1 MITMQVKD
9 IPMPNGLRYC
19 AVCRYEGNEN
29 TFSYYSVDHE
39 TKRGFI
45 KRIKNTIKHEFNTK
59 PEII

>member
-1 MITMQVKD
+1 MISMQVKD
-9 IPMPNGLRYC
+9 IPMEEGIRYC
-19 AVCRYEGNEN
+19 AVCRFDKNDN